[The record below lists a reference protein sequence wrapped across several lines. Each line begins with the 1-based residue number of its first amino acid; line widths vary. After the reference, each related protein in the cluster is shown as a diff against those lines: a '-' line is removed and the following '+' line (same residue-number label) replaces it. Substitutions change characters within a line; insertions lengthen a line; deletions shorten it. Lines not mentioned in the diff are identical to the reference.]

1 MALLRVTLGT
11 CPTCLAAVPASL
23 VLEDGRVNLLKHCPE
38 HGDTSALV
46 AEGGYAWA
54 ELADFYEEMMAPLSG
69 IGDKNLNL
77 PLTDRC
83 NLACPI
89 CFARSG
95 PSRGN
100 EREPS
105 PGDVARLL
113 AGVTGAKVQLYG
125 GEPTVR
131 NDLPDIVTAVVA
143 SGNVPVL
150 ATNGL
155 LLAKDG
161 VLDELCAAG
170 LGEVHLQ
177 LDGLSGK
184 GDKKLRGRDVTAIK
198 RKALEVLENA
208 GMPTGLECTLARDV
222 NDSAVKEVLTYALDH
237 PFVRGVFFRSYGNLG
252 VAGLGPMARLR
263 VEEVVS
269 MVADASDGR
278 ITAPGWTTVQKALY
292 AAFNLL
298 GVPSCLYNQF
308 YPVLRRPDGTW
319 TAAEELVDVEGLDD
333 AMESF
338 RVTRHRWRWGAAA
351 QLAAEVLPLV
361 HEPDLVRTLLSAAVR
376 PLTGVGPLDTL
387 ATPGLLV
394 VGAGSLCDPDTFDVA
409 YALRCDAGLVV
420 RDGEPWLTQS
430 LDTLREERR
439 HGEGKQ

>member
-23 VLEDGRVNLLKHCPE
+23 VLADGMVHLVKHCPE
-38 HGDTSALV
+38 HGDTSTLV
-46 AEGGYAWA
+46 AEDGPAWA
-54 ELADFYEEMMAPLSG
+54 ELAAFYEEMMAPLPG

-89 CFARSG
+89 CFTRSG
-95 PSRGN
+95 PRRGD

-125 GEPTVR
+125 GEPMVR
-131 NDLPDIVTAVVA
+131 NDLPDIVTAVIA

-155 LLAKDG
+155 LLAEEG
-161 VLDELCAAG
+161 VLDELRAAG
-170 LGEVHLQ
+170 LGEVHIQ
-177 LDGLSGK
+177 LDGLSGQ
-184 GDKKLRGRDVTAIK
+184 GDKTLRGRDVTAIK
-198 RKALEVLENA
+198 RKALDALERA

-222 NDSAVKEVLTYALDH
+222 NDGAVAELLTYALDH
-237 PFVRGVFFRSYGNLG
+237 PFVRGVFFRSYGHLG
-252 VAGLGPMARLR
+252 VAGLGPKARLR

-278 ITAPGWTTVQKALY
+278 ITPTGWATVQKSLY
-292 AAFNLL
+292 AAFNIM

-333 AMESF
+333 ALERF

-351 QLAAEVLPLV
+351 QLATEALPLV
-361 HEPDLVRTLLSAAVR
+361 REPGLVRTLLSAAVR
-376 PLTGVGPLDTL
+376 PLAGVGPLDTL

-394 VGAGSLCDPDTFDVA
+394 VGAGSLCDPDTFDLA

-430 LDTLREERR
+430 LDTLREERW
-439 HGEGKQ
+439 HGQGK

>member
-23 VLEDGRVNLLKHCPE
+23 VLEDGMVHLVKHCPE
-38 HGDTSALV
+38 HGDTSTLV
-46 AEGGYAWA
+46 AKDGPAWA
-54 ELADFYEEMMAPLSG
+54 ELAAFYEEMMAPLPG

-89 CFARSG
+89 CFTRSG
-95 PSRGN
+95 PRRGD

-131 NDLPDIVTAVVA
+131 NDLPDIVTAVIA

-155 LLAKDG
+155 LLAEEG
-161 VLDELCAAG
+161 VLDELRAAG
-170 LGEVHLQ
+170 LGEVHIQ
-177 LDGLSGK
+177 LDGLSGQ
-184 GDKKLRGRDVTAIK
+184 GDNTLRGRDVSAVK
-198 RKALEVLENA
+198 RKALEALEKA

-222 NDSAVKEVLTYALDH
+222 NDGAVAELLTYALDH
-237 PFVRGVFFRSYGNLG
+237 HFVRGVFFRSYGHLG
-252 VAGLGPMARLR
+252 IAGLGPTARLR

-269 MVADASDGR
+269 MVADASNGR
-278 ITAPGWTTVQKALY
+278 ITPAGWTTVQKALY

-333 AMESF
+333 ALERF
-338 RVTRHRWRWGAAA
+338 RVTRHRLRWGAAA
-351 QLAAEVLPLV
+351 QLATEVLPLV
-361 HEPDLVRTLLSAAVR
+361 REPGLVRTLLSAAVQ
-376 PLTGVGPLDTL
+376 PLAGVGPLDTL

-394 VGAGSLCDPDTFDVA
+394 VGAGSLCDPDTFDLT
-409 YALRCDAGLVV
+409 YSLRCDAGLVV

-439 HGEGKQ
+439 HGEG